1 MGRGRDWRRIV
12 EEQEVSGLSV
22 SDFCEGRG
30 LAASTFYLRR
40 QQIRAAEA
48 APRPRPRPARRPR
61 FVPVVLPQ
69 DAARAASPQE
79 APLGAA
85 APLELIH
92 PTGVV
97 LRIPAGC
104 DVESLRSVLRLL
116 DESREARPC

>member
-12 EEQEVSGLSV
+12 EEQEASGLSV
-22 SDFCEGRG
+22 SDFCDGRE

-40 QQIRAAEA
+40 QQIRATQA
-48 APRPRPRPARRPR
+48 ARRPRPRPARRPR

-69 DAARAASPQE
+69 NVAGAASPQV
-79 APLGAA
+79 APLSAT

-104 DVESLRSVLRLL
+104 DVELLRSVLRLL
-116 DESREARPC
+116 DESREVRPC

>member
-12 EEQEVSGLSV
+12 EEQEGSGLSV
-22 SDFCEGRG
+22 SDFCDERG
-30 LAASTFYLRR
+30 LTASTFYLRR
-40 QQIRAAEA
+40 QQVRAAEA
-48 APRPRPRPARRPR
+48 APRQPRPARRPR

-69 DAARAASPQE
+69 DVTKATLPQQ
-79 APLGAA
+79 APLSAV

-92 PTGVV
+92 STGVV

-104 DVESLRSVLRLL
+104 DVESLRIVLRLL

>member
-12 EEQEVSGLSV
+12 EEQEASGLSV
-22 SDFCEGRG
+22 SDFCDTRG

-40 QQIRAAEA
+40 KQIRAREA
-48 APRPRPRPARRPR
+48 RRPQPRPARRPR
-61 FVPVVLPQ
+61 FVPVVLPE
-69 DAARAASPQE
+69 DAARAAAPQA
-79 APLGAA
+79 APLSVA
-85 APLELIH
+85 APLELVH